1 LYPIQIELDKV
12 KITRKQIFNELRA
25 QGIGVNIHYIP
36 IHTQPYY
43 KKLGFKNGDFPNS
56 ESFYNQS
63 ITIPLYPDMT
73 FKQQDEVVLSLNKI
87 LQ

>member
-1 LYPIQIELDKV
+1 M
-12 KITRKQIFNELRA
+12 
-25 QGIGVNIHYIP
+25 NIHYIP

>member
-1 LYPIQIELDKV
+1 M